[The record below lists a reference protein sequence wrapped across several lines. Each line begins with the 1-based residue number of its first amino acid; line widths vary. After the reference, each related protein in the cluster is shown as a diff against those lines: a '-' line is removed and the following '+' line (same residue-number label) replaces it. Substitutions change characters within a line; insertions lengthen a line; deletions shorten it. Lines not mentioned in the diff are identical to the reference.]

1 MRLSLSQ
8 PNGRLAMHH
17 HEFLEITAS
26 AAMHKPAALRWARTG
41 VRAEAADAGGRVQKG
56 GAAKFEAGG
65 SLHADF
71 SAGRSGLPSAKLA
84 GRHHARLR
92 FAGRERPLAS
102 HADIR
107 VFYPTPADGTGAAF
121 EPGWELRS

>member
-1 MRLSLSQ
+1 MGPARVERPRRGSKKVVIATSNRRVAVFKKGWPQNL
-8 PNGRLAMHH
+8 
-17 HEFLEITAS
+17 
-26 AAMHKPAALRWARTG
+26 KPEG
-41 VRAEAADAGGRVQKG
+41 VH
-56 GAAKFEAGG
+56 
-65 SLHADF
+65 HADF
-71 SAGRSGLPSAKLA
+71 SAGRSSAKLA